1 MTLFVHHLTT
11 LRAIQPDSRNPSWR
25 RALARALEVYPP
37 DQAVEWD
44 GEIVPFLHWE
54 GEPYASALLIRCA
67 GSCRGGQPWHR
78 VEWRADG
85 LVCDCPSRYP
95 CHHRARAWAEWD
107 GSWRMLKQWSRWFGP
122 AAAVAGIV
130 WLETRDLEAT
140 RVAAVHDLGFV
151 REPDGTVRDATMTGW
166 PLRPTGRF
174 STGFNWGYR
183 GSGVQELAFCA
194 LARFYGPTLA
204 EERRSG
210 LVAYLERLSIDE
222 PTITIPAAV
231 IERAASGEEVRE

>member
-1 MTLFVHHLTT
+1 MTLSVHQSTT
-11 LRAIQPDSRNPSWR
+11 PRALQPDFRSASWR
-25 RALARALEVYPP
+25 RALIRALELYPP
-37 DQAVEWD
+37 DPAVEWD
-44 GEIVPFLHWE
+44 GDTVAFLRWE
-54 GEPYASALLIRCA
+54 GEPYASALLVRCS

-151 REPDGTVRDATMTGW
+151 REPDGTVRDATMTGR
-166 PLRPTGRF
+166 PLLPTGRF
-174 STGFNWGYR
+174 STGFNCGYR

-194 LARFYGPTLA
+194 LAKFYGPALA

-210 LVAYLERLSIDE
+210 LVAYLERLPI
-222 PTITIPAAV
+222 
-231 IERAASGEEVRE
+231 